1 MPVCAAR
8 RPSWLALIYACQVL
22 RDRSFVTRQPP
33 ELSIVIPAYNEGRRL
48 GRGLSRI
55 REYYESRPGGL
66 TSIEILVLD
75 DGSIDDTAQ
84 IAQDWARDLP
94 AVRLVSNGENRGK
107 GYSVRRGMLEA
118 RGRIA
123 IFTDADLSSPIEESE
138 KLLTAIGEGNDIAI
152 GSRAVD
158 RSLIFGRQSPVREIA
173 GMIFNTWVRVFT
185 GLPFK
190 DTQCGFKAFVRERC
204 LIVFDQQR
212 IERFGFDPEILF
224 LARRHGLRTAEVP
237 VRWAHDPATKVHMIR
252 DSLLMFAD
260 LIHIRWNW
268 LTGRYPAKRP

>member
-1 MPVCAAR
+1 LPVCAAR